1 MRINTKQIID
11 WCGASCVIEPLDASH
26 LATSITWDSRAVEPD
41 ALYVA
46 FLGERVNGHDFVRAA
61 LLAGAC
67 IVLVMEPLPQEVLR
81 LAREMGAAVLEV
93 ADTHSAVV
101 DLAAQWRKR
110 LHAHVIALTGS
121 TGKTT
126 TKNLI
131 RDVLSTTFNTT
142 ATKANQNN
150 ELGVPNTILSANPET
165 EFVVVEMGMRGLH
178 QIEALCSYVLPEAA
192 LITNVG
198 TSHMELLGS
207 QENIARAKGEII
219 AALPQTTGKAFL
231 NAHDEWSAF
240 IVKEAEAVERTIQLA
255 YYDGSG
261 EADPLSVVWATDIEL
276 DGEGCPHFILHVGD
290 EQAPCVL
297 SLRGVHNVENACGA
311 ALVGQA
317 YGLDLAT
324 IIAGL
329 ESSLPEV
336 GRQEIVQGKNDVMI
350 VNDAYNANPDS
361 MRASLALFAAMDV
374 PHKRYAVL
382 GDMGELGDSAVAC
395 HEGIGRFVATLPLDR
410 LICVGELAKSIASAA
425 IAAGYPSEKV
435 YTTENRGEALHDLE
449 THLEPGDAVLVKASH
464 FMEFERIVR
473 GLTL

>member
-1 MRINTKQIID
+1 M
-11 WCGASCVIEPLDASH
+11 
-26 LATSITWDSRAVEPD
+26 
-41 ALYVA
+41 
-46 FLGERVNGHDFVRAA
+46 
-61 LLAGAC
+61 
-67 IVLVMEPLPQEVLR
+67 
-81 LAREMGAAVLEV
+81 
-93 ADTHSAVV
+93 
-101 DLAAQWRKR
+101 
-110 LHAHVIALTGS
+110 HAHVIALTGS

-276 DGEGCPHFILHVGD
+276 DGEGRPHFILHVGD

-324 IIAGL
+324 IIDGL
-329 ESSLPEV
+329 ESSFPEV

-350 VNDAYNANPDS
+350 VNDAYKANPDS
-361 MRASLALFAAMDV
+361 MRATLALFAAMDV

-382 GDMGELGDSAVAC
+382 GEMGELGDSAVAC

-464 FMEFERIVR
+464 FMELERIVR

>member
-1 MRINTKQIID
+1 M
-11 WCGASCVIEPLDASH
+11 
-26 LATSITWDSRAVEPD
+26 
-41 ALYVA
+41 
-46 FLGERVNGHDFVRAA
+46 
-61 LLAGAC
+61 
-67 IVLVMEPLPQEVLR
+67 
-81 LAREMGAAVLEV
+81 
-93 ADTHSAVV
+93 
-101 DLAAQWRKR
+101 
-110 LHAHVIALTGS
+110 HAHVIALTGS

-231 NAHDEWSAF
+231 NVHDEWSAF

-311 ALVGQA
+311 SLVGQA

-464 FMEFERIVR
+464 FMELERIVR

>member
-11 WCGASCVIEPLDASH
+11 WCGASCVVEPLDASH
-26 LATSITWDSRAVEPD
+26 LAISITWDSREVLPD
-41 ALYVA
+41 SLYVA
-46 FLGERVNGHDFVRAA
+46 FLGERVNGHDFVRDA

-67 IVLVMEPLPQEVLR
+67 IVLVMEPLPDPVLR

-93 ADTHSAVV
+93 ADTHNAVV
-101 DLAAQWRKR
+101 DLATQWRKR
-110 LHAHVIALTGS
+110 LHARVIALTGS

-131 RDVLSTTFNTT
+131 RDVLATKYNTV

-165 EFVVVEMGMRGLH
+165 EYIVVEMGMRGLR
-178 QIEALCSYVLPEAA
+178 QIEALCSYVEPDAA

-207 QENIARAKGEII
+207 QENIARAKGEIV
-219 AALPQTTGKAFL
+219 AALPQATGRAFL

-240 IVKEAEAVERTIQLA
+240 IVKETQALERDVSIA

-261 EADPLSVVWATDIEL
+261 DADPLSIVWATDIVL
-276 DGEGCPHFILHVGD
+276 DGEGRPHFTLHVET

-311 ALVGQA
+311 ALVGHA
-317 YGLDLAT
+317 CGLDLAT
-324 IIAGL
+324 IIQGL
-329 ESSLPEV
+329 ELSLPEV
-336 GRQEIVQGKNDVMI
+336 GRQELVQGKNDVTI
-350 VNDAYNANPDS
+350 INDAYNANPDS

-374 PHKRYAVL
+374 AHKRYAVL
-382 GDMGELGDSAVAC
+382 GDMGELGDCALAC
-395 HEGIGRFVATLPLDR
+395 HEGIGTFAATLPLDR
-410 LICVGELAKSIASAA
+410 LICVGELAASIASAA
-425 IAAGYPSEKV
+425 IAAGYPREQV
-435 YTTENRGEALHDLE
+435 YITHNRGEALHDLE
-449 THLEPGDAVLVKASH
+449 TRLEPGDAVLVKASH
-464 FMEFERIVR
+464 FMELERIVR

>member
-11 WCGASCVIEPLDASH
+11 WCGASCIVEPMDASH
-26 LATSITWDSRAVEPD
+26 LATSITWDSRTVEPD

-67 IVLVMEPLPQEVLR
+67 IVLVMEPLSQEVLR

-101 DLAAQWRKR
+101 DLAAEWRKR

-131 RDVLSTTFNTT
+131 RDVLATSFNTT

-150 ELGVPNTILSANPET
+150 ELGVPNTILSVNPET

-207 QENIARAKGEII
+207 QENIARAKGEIV

-240 IVKEAEAVERTIQLA
+240 IVKETEAIERNVQLA

-276 DGEGCPHFILHVGD
+276 DGEGRPHFVLHIGT

-317 YGLDLAT
+317 YGLDIAT
-324 IIAGL
+324 IIQGL

-336 GRQEIVQGKNDVMI
+336 GRQEIVQGKNNVMI
-350 VNDAYNANPDS
+350 INDAYNANPDS

-382 GDMGELGDSAVAC
+382 GDMGELGDGAVAC
-395 HEGIGRFVATLPLDR
+395 HEGIGRFAATLPLDR
-410 LICVGELAKSIASAA
+410 LICVGELAASIAQAA
-425 IAAGYPSEKV
+425 IEAGYPKSKV
-435 YTTENRGEALHDLE
+435 YTTDNRGEALHDLE
-449 THLEPGDAVLVKASH
+449 TRLEPGDAVLVKASH
-464 FMEFERIVR
+464 FMELERIVR